1 MCADPAPLVVTKQ
14 TLISV
19 TQFADQSSLY
29 ETDAYLELQLAGA
42 EVSNPEFGEMRRN
55 SSDISKTFLAI
66 GSLEESSSNC
76 DIPNPRDS
84 PVHWTSLAGASSNWL
99 MMDGTES

>member
-29 ETDAYLELQLAGA
+29 EADAYLELQLAGA
-42 EVSNPEFGEMRRN
+42 EVSDPDFGEMRRN
-55 SSDISKTFLAI
+55 SSDISKTFLRS
-66 GSLEESSSNC
+66 GVWK
-76 DIPNPRDS
+76 S
-84 PVHWTSLAGASSNWL
+84 PVRTATFPIREIAPFIGRRWLELAQTGS
-99 MMDGTES
+99 